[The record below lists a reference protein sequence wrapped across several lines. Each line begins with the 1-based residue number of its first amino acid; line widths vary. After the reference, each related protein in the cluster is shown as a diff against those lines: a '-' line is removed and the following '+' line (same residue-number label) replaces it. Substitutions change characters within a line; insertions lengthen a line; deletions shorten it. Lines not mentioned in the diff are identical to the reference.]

1 MGIDVNWACGDYFAV
16 YTNIESLCCIPE
28 TNTMLKI
35 NPTYFFTDFIYLFLK
50 RGEGKEKE
58 ERNIDVRET
67 GISCLSHTPRLGNRA
82 QPRNPGMCPDWESN

>member
-1 MGIDVNWACGDYFAV
+1 
-16 YTNIESLCCIPE
+16 
-28 TNTMLKI
+28 MLKI